1 MAALALVFDLIA
13 KDGASPAFNRAA
25 VGADRMAAATA
36 RAQASLKS
44 TSASM
49 AALGSRLTRSVTV
62 PLLGIAGVSAKLAT
76 DFNTSMTRIQ
86 TQAGASAKDVK
97 TLSAQVLNL
106 SKSAQQGPVDLAN
119 ALYHL
124 KSVGMANVPAM
135 KALGVASKLAAVGG
149 ADLEDT
155 TNALAGAW
163 RTGIQGA
170 KSFRNAAAEVNAI
183 IGSGNMTMEQFTE
196 GISTGVLPAAKT
208 FGLTLKDVGAA
219 MALFTDE
226 GVPANAAMTRFR
238 MSVSLL
244 GAPTAA
250 AAKQLATIGLSS
262 TQLAKDMRSRPNG
275 LLVAMTDLKSHLD
288 GLSKVDQAQLLSRAF
303 GGGRSS
309 ATIMSMIN
317 NLDVLA
323 QKYQQNTRLFNTF
336 GASVRAQAATPAAQF
351 HKAIAGLETAGVQ
364 LGNAVLP
371 DIVKLVHGITDLA
384 TWFNNLN
391 PSVKRFIVVFGGIA
405 ALAGPLLSI
414 TARIARLVSLFAS
427 GISTVVRFAGGMR
440 QAEMSMSSMGSASY
454 AAGNRVGGFF
464 STYGK
469 GLGIIG
475 ATVGVAALAGKAITD
490 ITDADTDQAFASLAA
505 SWKSLNTAIVNATG
519 NLKSVSV
526 QWANANIQSSG
537 LADKAALAGISI
549 NDMSKAIRGN
559 DAQFANLIARWK
571 ASGAPSQTTL
581 FTLASMHEQYK
592 KLAPTI
598 AATGKAVGQTDH
610 AYDGAAAAAANAE
623 GKTKGLNTTTHN
635 LGMTF
640 NNTILSV
647 KGLSKALDNLGG
659 KQLNTDQANIA
670 MRQGIDAMAQ
680 SWDKS
685 SNAIIG
691 NSKAALN
698 NRSILDQQVANIKA
712 YAQSVDHGANATLNV
727 NNALKTGKTLLRNMA
742 SQLHVG
748 DTQWHQYIQTIHL
761 TPSDITTTL
770 HVKAAEAKKALR
782 ATLQMFDSLHDK
794 TLHIYVNR
802 SNQGGS
808 SRQTHAG
815 YATGG
820 SPANGW
826 FWSGERGPELNYKQG
841 PNLRIFPAGQSKG
854 IAAMMGMKVPG
865 YANGTPGIT
874 TTTVGGDK
882 KWVFRGTKYAS
893 LTAAENAQHSW
904 EQQQAKKSRELAQ
917 SAVSA
922 ARSTLSG
929 IATSGSSFN
938 FAAFERQLI
947 KATSQIMTA
956 RIEGAN
962 EKTLLKMNEH
972 LAKIEKQGDRAEKRL
987 GRQLTGKD
995 TTRLLNSTG
1004 SVSQES
1010 SAFAALMADAKE
1022 AGLLGQNAVVGGHT
1036 LGISLGDLLKQQNK
1050 SLAYEIN
1057 QRSHLQSKLA
1067 AVQSKFKDLVNSTKS
1082 AAAGY
1087 FDITS
1092 AASPSGKVTGTGI
1105 EAQQRQA
1112 VAQIRQWAHGL
1123 DQLRARG
1130 LNTAYWRQLASNP
1143 SSLPQIKALLS
1154 LPSLKMVNRQ
1164 ESEILR
1170 IGRGV
1175 GTREG
1180 NNLYGATER
1189 NLRSQIRHEDRD
1201 IKNLAKAMSTE
1212 LKNAVDREVKAI
1224 ERRKVE
1230 LVLTQ
1235 GGKPLAKAVNEGNNK
1250 NKRQQG
1256 NR

>member
-1 MAALALVFDLIA
+1 M
-13 KDGASPAFNRAA
+13 G
-25 VGADRMAAATA
+25 
-36 RAQASLKS
+36 
-44 TSASM
+44 
-49 AALGSRLTRSVTV
+49 ALGSKLTRNLTV
-62 PLLGIAGVSAKLAT
+62 PLIGIAGVSAKLAT
-76 DFNTSMTRIQ
+76 DFNSSMTRIQ

-106 SKSAQQGPVDLAN
+106 SKTAQQGPVDLAN

-505 SWKSLNTAIVNATG
+505 SWKSLNSAIVNATG

-659 KQLNTDQANIA
+659 KQLNTDQANIT

-770 HVKAAEAKKALR
+770 HVKAAEAQKALR

-815 YATGG
+815 YASGG
-820 SPANGW
+820 TPANGW

-841 PNLRIFPAGQSKG
+841 PNLQIFPAGQSKG

-865 YANGTPGIT
+865 YANGTPPDPIGAAQTAGEAGKILKLISKLGIKLQLGIKLDT
-874 TTTVGGDK
+874 HDRTAFLRAVSGTVDQAKAKFASMMSDAKSLGILNKFARVGGQ
-882 KWVFRGTKYAS
+882 R
-893 LTAAENAQHSW
+893 
-904 EQQQAKKSRELAQ
+904 
-917 SAVSA
+917 
-922 ARSTLSG
+922 
-929 IATSGSSFN
+929 
-938 FAAFERQLI
+938 
-947 KATSQIMTA
+947 
-956 RIEGAN
+956 
-962 EKTLLKMNEH
+962 
-972 LAKIEKQGDRAEKRL
+972 
-987 GRQLTGKD
+987 
-995 TTRLLNSTG
+995 
-1004 SVSQES
+1004 
-1010 SAFAALMADAKE
+1010 
-1022 AGLLGQNAVVGGHT
+1022 
-1036 LGISLGDLLKQQNK
+1036 LGISLGDLLREQNK
-1050 SLAYEIN
+1050 SLDYEIN
-1057 QRSHLQSKLA
+1057 YRSKLQGKLA
-1067 AVQSKFKDLVNSTKS
+1067 NVQAKFKSLVSATTS
-1082 AAAGY
+1082 AATGY
-1087 FDITS
+1087 FDITQ
-1092 AASPSGKVTGTGI
+1092 AASPNGSVTGKGI

-1112 VAQIRQWAHGL
+1112 VAQIRQWSSGL

-1154 LPSLKMVNRQ
+1154 LPSLKMINRQ

-1189 NLRSQIRHEDRD
+1189 NLRSQIRHEERD

-1212 LKNAVDREVKAI
+1212 LDKAVDRRIEAI
-1224 ERRKVE
+1224 ERRKV
-1230 LVLTQ
+1230 VLEAN
-1235 GGKPLAKAVNEGNNK
+1235 GKQLAEVVNEGNNK
-1250 NKRQQG
+1250 NKR
-1256 NR
+1256 RK